1 MDIIA
6 EEYIVIFNGKEYD
19 RESIKQRVGCMEQIA
34 GIRKLVFTDGKAKGV
49 RGLEV
54 TTGGGLEYTVI
65 TDRGLDIAYAKYRG
79 IPFSFLSK
87 TGIVAPEYFVE
98 QGADGFLRS
107 FYAGLLT
114 TCGYTYMGA
123 PGKDG
128 EEQLGLHGR
137 ASSIPAKK
145 VNVFEK
151 WIEDKYLLE
160 IEGCVRECVTLKDNI
175 LLQRSISTQVGE
187 DVIRIKD
194 IAVNDG
200 FVDSPL
206 MLLYHINF
214 GFPLVSKLSEI
225 FVPTKSTIQYG
236 QENVDDDYT
245 KAESPHPGYQEK
257 VFYHTL
263 LANENGDTVVAIYN
277 PVECGFGIYIKFNI
291 NELPCFTQWKQ
302 MGAQDYAIGL
312 EPGTYITTGRA
323 AAKEDDMVIYLR
335 PGEQR
340 CVNLEIGV
348 IKDENELNNIK
359 LQFA

>member
-1 MDIIA
+1 
-6 EEYIVIFNGKEYD
+6 
-19 RESIKQRVGCMEQIA
+19 MEQIA
-34 GIRKLVFTDGKAKGV
+34 GIKEMVFADGKAKGV

-65 TDRGLDIAYAKYRG
+65 ADRGLDIAYARYRG

-98 QGADGFLRS
+98 KGADGFLRS

-123 PGKDG
+123 PGLDDQ
-128 EEQLGLHGR
+128 EQLGLHGR
-137 ASSIPAKK
+137 ASSIPAEK

-151 WIEDKYLLE
+151 WEQNDYILE
-160 IEGCVRECVTLKDNI
+160 IKGSVRECITLKENV
-175 LLQRSISTQVGE
+175 LLKRSISTIVGE
-187 DVIRIKD
+187 DIIRIKD
-194 IAVNDG
+194 VVVNDG
-200 FVDSPL
+200 YVDSPL

-214 GFPLVSKLSEI
+214 GFPLVSKSSEI
-225 FVPTKSTIQYG
+225 FVPAQSTIQYG
-236 QENVDDDYT
+236 EENIIDDYT
-245 KAESPHPGYQEK
+245 KAESPQPGYKEK

-263 LANENGDTVVAIYN
+263 LANENGDTAVAIYN

-302 MGAQDYAIGL
+302 MGAQDYAVGL
-312 EPGTYITTGRA
+312 EPGTYISTGRA
-323 AAKEDDMVIYLR
+323 EARKDDMLIYLK

-340 CVNLEIGV
+340 CINLEIGV

-359 LQFA
+359 LQFT